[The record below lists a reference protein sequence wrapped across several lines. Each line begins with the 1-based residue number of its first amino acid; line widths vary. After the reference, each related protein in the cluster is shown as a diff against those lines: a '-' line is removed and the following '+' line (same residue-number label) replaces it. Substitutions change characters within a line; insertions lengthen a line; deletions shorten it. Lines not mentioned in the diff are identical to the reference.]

1 MRSPSLE
8 CRRKPVFWHGGLE
21 LMNVVELS
29 FISCLYA
36 GREFL
41 SVCAGCSFLA
51 AFLSS
56 ILVDRQG
63 GAMWGASWVSMALTG
78 TLHRCLLRSDFW
90 GLYNFLSFLPSLFWF
105 SNRVS
110 HWSMGPGI
118 HCVTQAGLKL
128 ATVLWPQPPRYWDY
142 RLEVPHLED
151 SFHVL
156 LSGPLFNHV
165 HFALY
170 ESRFTNL
177 FVLVYVCPE
186 HYWPYKPLD
195 ICYGHH
201 KWLLRTEA
209 RLWGQWPQRCLAHSH
224 KHRAAVPLPV
234 KLVTWSSI
242 CWALGIKM
250 SAFSVCHPKLLSNQN
265 SQLISPTLFPL
276 NFSVA
281 LGFEISAP
289 LPC

>member
-1 MRSPSLE
+1 M
-8 CRRKPVFWHGGLE
+8 
-21 LMNVVELS
+21 S
-29 FISCLYA
+29 FKV
-36 GREFL
+36 R
-41 SVCAGCSFLA
+41 
-51 AFLSS
+51 
-56 ILVDRQG
+56 
-63 GAMWGASWVSMALTG
+63 
-78 TLHRCLLRSDFW
+78 LLRP
-90 GLYNFLSFLPSLFWF
+90 LQLPFLPSF
-105 SNRVS
+105 SVLVFKQGLPLKHGAWNS
-110 HWSMGPGI
+110 LCNPGWTQTC
-118 HCVTQAGLKL
+118 HCPLASAPQVLGL
-128 ATVLWPQPPRYWDY
+128 

-234 KLVTWSSI
+234 SLVTWSSI